1 MRSKRSSKNC
11 MSAKAWEQG
20 LRLLLFTICAI
31 VKFNDESKRILRRAV
46 TSCKASCASNFCWK
60 RVSNTA
66 ERFGLQA
73 FPSIC
78 RDAFPSF
85 ISGRIRWRLSAK
97 NRPCDESRCLK
108 VSPPLRSNVGV
119 SNVVELCPMRTVREL
134 LSPLEMNFAKFSR
147 YCVREMERTGL
158 LSFCKVRL
166 PFIVLI
172 DNPLTREAWWLML
185 RVGRMYSLKQFPDLV
200 IADSWQI
207 CAPFPVEVVSVS
219 KTINSYLMVL
229 W

>member
-66 ERFGLQA
+66 GRFGLQA

-78 RDAFPSF
+78 RDAFASF
-85 ISGRIRWRLSAK
+85 ISARIRWRLSAK
-97 NRPCDESRCLK
+97 NRPRDESRCLN
-108 VSPPLRSNVGV
+108 VSPPLEGQSTV
-119 SNVVELCPMRTVREL
+119 SNENSMRITVATGNEFCEVFKALCKRNRKNRIVVFQQGSFTV
-134 LSPLEMNFAKFSR
+134 
-147 YCVREMERTGL
+147 YCFDR
-158 LSFCKVRL
+158 
-166 PFIVLI
+166 
-172 DNPLTREAWWLML
+172 
-185 RVGRMYSLKQFPDLV
+185 
-200 IADSWQI
+200 
-207 CAPFPVEVVSVS
+207 
-219 KTINSYLMVL
+219 
-229 W
+229 